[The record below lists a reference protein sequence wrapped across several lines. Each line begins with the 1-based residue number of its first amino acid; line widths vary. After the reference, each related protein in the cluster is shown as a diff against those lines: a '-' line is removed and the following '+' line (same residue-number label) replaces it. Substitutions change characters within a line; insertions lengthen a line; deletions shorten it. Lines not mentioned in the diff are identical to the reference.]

1 MTIKKE
7 KFEPN
12 LTGNSRTPEDVMKI
26 ARRITQLI
34 RELEA
39 HSLDMAFQAK
49 PLATGKFPVS
59 HLVQVEN
66 SLTSFENELRRIKQ
80 AWVDL
85 FKEWTDGDNSR
96 RT

>member
-1 MTIKKE
+1 MTK

-26 ARRITQLI
+26 AKRINMLI
-34 RELEA
+34 REMEVSA
-39 HSLDMAFQAK
+39 LDMAMQAK
-49 PLATGKFPVS
+49 PLSAGKFAVT

-66 SLTSFENELRRIKQ
+66 SLTSYENELRRVKQ

-85 FKEWTDGDNSR
+85 FKEWTDGNNS
-96 RT
+96 

>member
-1 MTIKKE
+1 MSK

-26 ARRITQLI
+26 AKRISLLI
-34 RELEA
+34 RELEVT
-39 HSLDMAFQAK
+39 SLDMAMQAK
-49 PLATGKFPVS
+49 PLASGKFPPT

-66 SLTSFENELRRIKQ
+66 SLTSYENELRRIKQ
-80 AWVDL
+80 AWIDL

-96 RT
+96 GT